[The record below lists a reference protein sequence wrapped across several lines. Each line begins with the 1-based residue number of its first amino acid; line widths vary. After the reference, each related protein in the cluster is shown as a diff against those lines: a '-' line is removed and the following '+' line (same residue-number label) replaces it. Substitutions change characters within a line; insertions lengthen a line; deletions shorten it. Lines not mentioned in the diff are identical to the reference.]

1 LYEIITAGNRLE
13 SQRILSALIYTWQFF
28 FLFAIYMH
36 GGDIPQT
43 AQLIR
48 RNLMKFKQVALA
60 LSLTLVLTMV
70 ASSAMASPH
79 HAQTPDLSPSFLD
92 FGDQLTGSTSAAQ
105 TITLTNNDL
114 ADLTIDTLSVS
125 GEFALSNDLCSG
137 QVITSTASCTFDVTF
152 SPISNGAK
160 NGSVSI
166 PSDSVSS
173 PDTVTLS
180 GVGVGNTWY
189 VASTGDD
196 GNDCYSAGTPCATI
210 NGAIAKAAAG
220 DTILVA
226 EGTYFGTGIEVVL
239 IDKSISLSGGW
250 DASFS
255 SQSSNSTIDGENTR
269 NGITINSGGTASI
282 DHFVIQHGYQY
293 FKGGGIVNWGVLT
306 LTNSSLISNF
316 GQIGGGG
323 ISNSGT
329 LIADN
334 IIVTKNKMGVSGFGG
349 GSGGGGIYNHGDMT
363 INNSSITANTI
374 LGDFSGSAI
383 YSIGNL
389 TINHSLISQNTG
401 SIAIN
406 AFIGTLKI
414 NNSTISSNVLGGI
427 TDYLGVV
434 TINNSTITKN
444 FGIGGI
450 NEQGTNGQLDMQN
463 SILAGNSQDCTGTIT
478 SQGYNIIGDKKTCN
492 FQASTGDQV
501 GTSTTPIDPLLGIL
515 HDNGGY
521 TATHALWADSPA
533 IDAGNPA
540 TCLPTDQRGV
550 DRPVGSACDIGA
562 YEGSVPGPRVISI
575 SSTSPNPTGSPV
587 LNYTVKFSKP
597 VTGVDATDFS
607 LTVTGN
613 ITGQFVQSTSGS
625 GNTYT
630 VSVNTGKGNGTIRFN
645 LIDDDSIIDSSNI
658 PLGATGTGN
667 GNFASRSYTILA
679 IPTPATPAGTI
690 ADPTPQLTW
699 NKIAG
704 ATKYK
709 YEIRKGAVVIYS
721 KIVNSAVC
729 VANTC
734 KTTPTIALENGNHK
748 WRVTAFVDGQWRGFS
763 GYQAFLVS
771 APLAGFWK
779 GGPNYSEF
787 YITPDRG
794 YIDNFSIYV
803 TVYACNIYNQ
813 KLTYTPLVPLTYNKG
828 FNRLEF
834 SYSNSYY
841 FNGYVYGKT
850 TGHST
855 FGMNGYYWPGCGYL
869 YGGPFQSSPV
879 WGNRTQPTASGS
891 EVFEFA
897 VSPLPKDLM
906 IPPTIFDLFNP

>member
-1 LYEIITAGNRLE
+1 
-13 SQRILSALIYTWQFF
+13 
-28 FLFAIYMH
+28 
-36 GGDIPQT
+36 
-43 AQLIR
+43 
-48 RNLMKFKQVALA
+48 MKFKNIVLA
-60 LSLTLVLTMV
+60 LSLALVLTLA
-70 ASSAMASPH
+70 ASSAMASPLH
-79 HAQTPDLSPSFLD
+79 VQTPDLSPSSLD
-92 FGDQLTGSTSAAQ
+92 FGDQLTGSTSTAQ
-105 TITLTNNDL
+105 TVTLTNNDL
-114 ADLTIDTLSVS
+114 ADLTIGTLSVS

-152 SPISNGAK
+152 LPISNGTK

-166 PSDSVSS
+166 PSDSISS
-173 PDTVTLS
+173 PDSLALS

-196 GNDCYSAGTPCATI
+196 GNDCSSAGTPCATI
-210 NGAIAKAAAG
+210 NGAIGKATDG

-226 EGTYFGTGIEVVL
+226 EGTYFGTGTEVVL
-239 IDKSISLSGGW
+239 VNKSISLSGGW

-255 SQSSNSTIDGENTR
+255 SQNSNSTIDGENTR
-269 NGITINSGGTASI
+269 NGITINSGVTASI

-334 IIVTKNKMGVSGFGG
+334 IIVTKNKMGDSGFGG

-575 SSTSPNPTGSPV
+575 NSTSANPTGSPV

-613 ITGQFVQSTSGS
+613 ITGQFVQSISGS
-625 GNTYT
+625 NKTYT
-630 VSVNTGKGNGTIRFN
+630 IAVNTGKGNGTIQLD
-645 LIDDDSIIDSSNI
+645 LIDDDSIIDPNSN
-658 PLGATGTGN
+658 PLGTEGTGN
-667 GNFASRSYTILA
+667 GSFVGPSYTILA
-679 IPTPATPAGTI
+679 IPTPSAPSGTI
-690 ADPTPQLTW
+690 ADATPGLTW
-699 NKIAG
+699 NKIG
-704 ATKYK
+704 EATNYK
-709 YEIRKGAVVIYS
+709 YEIRKGSEVIYS
-721 KIVNSAVC
+721 KIVNSAIC
-729 VANTC
+729 VKNTC
-734 KTTPTIALENGNHK
+734 KATPTTSLKNGNYK
-748 WRVTAFVDGQWRGFS
+748 WRVQALVNGQWRGYSSYKSF
-763 GYQAFLVS
+763 AVS
-771 APLAGFWK
+771 APLAGYWK

-787 YITPDRG
+787 YITPNRD
-794 YIDNFSIYV
+794 YIDNFAIYV

-813 KLTYTPLVPLTYNKG
+813 KLTYTSLVPLTYVKG
-828 FNRLEF
+828 IERLEF
-834 SYSNSYY
+834 GRSGTFYFGGYSKSTTTAYSYFALS
-841 FNGYVYGKT
+841 
-850 TGHST
+850 
-855 FGMNGYYWPGCGYL
+855 GYYWPGCGYL
-869 YGGPFQSSPV
+869 YGGPFNSNPSRIN
-879 WGNRTQPTASGS
+879 GSQPTASGA
-891 EVFEFA
+891 EVFEFT
-897 VSPLPKDLM
+897 VSPMPKDLM

>member
-1 LYEIITAGNRLE
+1 
-13 SQRILSALIYTWQFF
+13 
-28 FLFAIYMH
+28 
-36 GGDIPQT
+36 
-43 AQLIR
+43 
-48 RNLMKFKQVALA
+48 MKFTRFVSA
-60 LSLTLVLTMV
+60 LSLALIFTLVASTAF
-70 ASSAMASPH
+70 ASSPQAE
-79 HAQTPDLSPSFLD
+79 TPSLSPTALD

-114 ADLTIDTLSVS
+114 ANLTIGTLSVS

-137 QVITSTASCTFDVTF
+137 QVIASTTSCTFDVTF
-152 SPISNGAK
+152 SPLSNGAK

-166 PSDSVSS
+166 PSDSISS
-173 PDTVTLS
+173 PDSLALS

-196 GNDCYSAGTPCATI
+196 GNDCSSSGTPCATI
-210 NGAIAKAAAG
+210 NGAITKAKAE
-220 DTILVA
+220 DIILVA
-226 EGTYFGTGIEVVL
+226 EGTYFGTGTEVVL
-239 IDKSISLSGGW
+239 IDKSITLSGGW

-255 SQSSNSTIDGENTR
+255 SQSGNSTIDGEDTR
-269 NGITINSGGTASI
+269 RGVTINSGGTAFI
-282 DHFVIQHGYQY
+282 DHFIIQHGYQTGGNG
-293 FKGGGIVNWGVLT
+293 GGGIFNSGVLT
-306 LTNSSLISNF
+306 LTNSSVTSNY
-316 GQIGGGG
+316 GKNGGGG
-323 ISNSGT
+323 ISNEGT
-329 LIADN
+329 LTADH
-334 IIVTKNKMGVSGFGG
+334 IIVTKNQMGTPGHSGGA
-349 GSGGGGIYNHGDMT
+349 GGGGIYNYNFGNMI
-363 INNSSITANTI
+363 INNSSITENTI
-374 LGDFSGSAI
+374 IGGFSGSAI
-383 YSIGNL
+383 KSLGNL
-389 TINHSLISQNTG
+389 TINGSLISQNTG
-401 SIAIN
+401 GIAIDT
-406 AFIGTLKI
+406 FVGTLNI
-414 NNSTISSNVLGGI
+414 NNSTVSSNVKGGI
-427 TDYLGVV
+427 AVNSTVV
-434 TINNSTITKN
+434 TIHSSTITKN
-444 FGIGGI
+444 TGIGGYKGMVTM
-450 NEQGTNGQLDMQN
+450 EN
-463 SILAGNSQDCTGTIT
+463 SILAGNSQDCTGAIY

-492 FQASTGDQV
+492 FHASTGDQV
-501 GTSTTPIDPLLGIL
+501 GTSTTPIDPLLVAL
-515 HDNGGY
+515 QDNGGN
-521 TATHALWADSPA
+521 TATHALWVGSPA

-562 YEGSVPGPRVISI
+562 FEGSVPGPRVISI
-575 SSTSPNPTGSPV
+575 NSTSPNPTGPQV

-613 ITGQFVQSTSGS
+613 ITGHFIQSTSGS
-625 GNTYT
+625 DKTYT
-630 VSVNTGKGNGTIRFN
+630 VAVNTGKGNGTIQLE
-645 LIDDDSIIDSSNI
+645 LIDDDSIIDPNLN
-658 PLGATGTGN
+658 PLGTAGIGN
-667 GNFASRSYTILA
+667 GNFAGPSYTILA
-679 IPTPATPAGTI
+679 IPTPSAPSGTI

-699 NKIAG
+699 NKITG

-794 YIDNFSIYV
+794 YIDNFAIYV

-813 KLTYTPLVPLTYNKG
+813 KFTYTPLVPLTYNSLHKRFE
-828 FNRLEF
+828 FNHSGL
-834 SYSNSYY
+834 YY
-841 FNGYVYGKT
+841 FSGYTKSIKT
-850 TGHST
+850 AHSG

-869 YGGPFQSSPV
+869 YGGPFSSEPV

-891 EVFEFA
+891 EVFEFS